1 MEGSPCGVIKINW
14 VVLIDKIK
22 KNMSMSIIIRNHE
35 GKVVA
40 STMCS
45 SKPYVRD
52 KINPRDTWIQRHL
65 GVMSR
70 TFVSYVSDIC
80 SAQQRKDRLGI
91 KMSRRY
97 KDISEV

>member
-45 SKPYVRD
+45 SKPYIMDPTVARD
-52 KINPRDTWIQRHL
+52 FAALKAAKFGRDL
-65 GVMSR
+65 
-70 TFVSYVSDIC
+70 
-80 SAQQRKDRLGI
+80 
-91 KMSRRY
+91 
-97 KDISEV
+97 